1 MAKGKKVEKGSS
13 QAPLIKFSDDF
24 WIMLDKIAQVDN
36 SEIAWAL
43 YELDSNPLVKNIMR
57 VSKVDLSEKEG
68 RFSVTISGSE
78 VDVRIKA
85 FLKNY
90 FGDTYSD
97 EKVDK
102 FVKAY
107 NKIVGGFGEE
117 EEDEDYEPIEVEKFT
132 YDPTDIKSTFISLVT
147 ETYPHGYEEEVLK
160 YLPSFLKKDKHGN
173 YYYIIGNSDTA
184 FTSHLDTA
192 SRTKSKVNLREFEKD
207 GQTFIKTD
215 GSSILGADDKAGVT
229 VLLYMIHNNVPG
241 VYWFFIGE
249 ERGGIGSRD
258 VAKDYDSYPFMKDV
272 KKIVSFD
279 RRNYYSVITSQMG
292 VSCCSN
298 EFAQSLCDELNK
310 SGLKLTLDPTG
321 VFTDSASF
329 IDIIPECTNVSVGY
343 FDEHR
348 HTELQNIT
356 YLKSLCKA
364 AVACDWNKLVV
375 KRKIGIDEEVS
386 KKYARM
392 VGDTRR
398 LATNNQIKFS
408 SEDGKLVYS
417 IDIINGE
424 LNDFHD
430 DMVKLEKLFAQYR
443 QQPSVSFNE
452 NTIKIKFD

>member
-1 MAKGKKVEKGSS
+1 MAKDKKVAKTPT
-13 QAPLIKFSDDF
+13 QNPLIKYSDDF

-43 YELDSNPLVKNIMR
+43 YELDHNPLVKNIMR
-57 VSKVDLSEKEG
+57 VSEVDLSEKEG
-68 RFSVTISGSE
+68 RFTVTISGSK

-90 FGDTYSD
+90 FGDDFSD
-97 EKVDK
+97 EKIEK

-107 NKIVGGFGEE
+107 NKIVGGFSGE
-117 EEDEDYEPIEVEKFT
+117 EEDENYEKIEVEKFS

-160 YLPSFLKKDKHGN
+160 YLPNFLKKDKHGN
-173 YYYIIGNSDTA
+173 YYYIIGNTDTA
-184 FTSHLDTA
+184 FTCHLDTA
-192 SRTKSKVNLREFEKD
+192 SRTKSRVNLREFEKD

-258 VAKDYDSYPFMKDV
+258 VAKDYDSYPFMKDI

-298 EFAQSLCDELNK
+298 EFAQSLCDQLNK
-310 SGLKLTLDPTG
+310 SGLKLALDPTG
-321 VFTDSASF
+321 IFTDSASF

-348 HTELQNIT
+348 HTEIQNIT
-356 YLKSLCKA
+356 YLKKLCKA
-364 AVACDWNKLVV
+364 AVACDWDKLVV

-398 LATNNQIKFS
+398 LMTNNKIKFS
-408 SEDGKLVYS
+408 SEDGKLVYE

-424 LNDFHD
+424 LNHFHD
-430 DMVKLEKLFAQYR
+430 DLVKLERLFAQYR
-443 QQPSVSFNE
+443 QQPSISFNE

>member
-1 MAKGKKVEKGSS
+1 MAKNKKDQKNS
-13 QAPLIKFSDDF
+13 QSPFIKFSDDF

-36 SEIAWAL
+36 SEIAWSL

-68 RFSVTISGSE
+68 RFSVTISGSK
-78 VDVRIKA
+78 VDVRITS
-85 FLKNY
+85 FIRNY
-90 FGDTYSD
+90 FGDQFS
-97 EKVDK
+97 EAKIEK
-102 FVKAY
+102 FVKSY
-107 NKIVGGFGEE
+107 NKIVGGFGGE
-117 EEDEDYEPIEVEKFT
+117 EEDDSNKVEIKNFT
-132 YDPTDIKSTFISLVT
+132 YDPTDIKGTFISLVT

-173 YYYIIGNSDTA
+173 YYHLIGKSDTA
-184 FTSHLDTA
+184 FTCHLDTA
-192 SRTKSKVNLREFEKD
+192 SRTKSEVNLREFEKD

-215 GSSILGADDKAGVT
+215 GTSILGADDKAGVT

-258 VAKDYDSYPFMKDV
+258 VAKDLNSYSFMKDV
-272 KKIVSFD
+272 KKVVSFD

-298 EFAQSLCDELNK
+298 EFAQSLCGELNK

-329 IDIIPECTNVSVGY
+329 IDLIPECTNISVGY

-348 HTELQNIT
+348 NTELQNIS
-356 YLKSLCKA
+356 YLKKLCKA
-364 AVACDWNKLVV
+364 AVACDWDKLVV
-375 KRKIGIDEEVS
+375 KRKVGIDEEVS

-392 VGDTRR
+392 VGETRR
-398 LATNNQIKFS
+398 LMTNNQIKFS
-408 SEDGKLVYS
+408 SEDGKLVYN

-424 LNDFHD
+424 LNHFHD
-430 DMVKLEKLFAQYR
+430 DMVKLERLFAQYR
-443 QQPSVSFNE
+443 QQPTISFSE
-452 NTIKIKFD
+452 NTIKIQFD

>member
-1 MAKGKKVEKGSS
+1 MAKNKKDQKNS
-13 QAPLIKFSDDF
+13 QSPFIKFSDDF

-36 SEIAWAL
+36 SEIAWSL

-57 VSKVDLSEKEG
+57 VSNVDLSEKEG
-68 RFSVTISGSE
+68 RFSVTISGSK
-78 VDVRIKA
+78 VDVRITA
-85 FLKNY
+85 FIKNY
-90 FGDTYSD
+90 FGDQFSET
-97 EKVDK
+97 EIEK
-102 FVKAY
+102 FVKSY
-107 NKIVGGFGEE
+107 NKVVGGFGGG
-117 EEDEDYEPIEVEKFT
+117 EEDDSNKVEIKNFT
-132 YDPTDIKSTFISLVT
+132 YDPTDIKATFISMVT
-147 ETYPHGYEEEVLK
+147 ETYPHGHEEEVLK
-160 YLPSFLKKDKHGN
+160 YLPSFLKKDKYGN
-173 YYYIIGNSDTA
+173 YYHLIGKSDTA

-192 SRTKSKVNLREFEKD
+192 SRTKSEVNLREFEKD

-215 GSSILGADDKAGVT
+215 GTSILGADDKAGVT

-258 VAKDYDSYPFMKDV
+258 VAKDLNSYSFMKDV
-272 KKIVSFD
+272 KKVVSFD

-298 EFAQSLCDELNK
+298 EFAQSLCGELNK

-329 IDIIPECTNVSVGY
+329 IDLIPECTNVSVGY

-348 HTELQNIT
+348 NTELQNIS
-356 YLKSLCKA
+356 YLKKLCKA
-364 AVACDWNKLVV
+364 AVACDWDKLVV

-392 VGDTRR
+392 VGETRR
-398 LATNNQIKFS
+398 LMTNNQIKFS
-408 SEDGKLVYS
+408 SENGKLVYN

-424 LNDFHD
+424 LNHFHD
-430 DMVKLEKLFAQYR
+430 DMVKLERLFAQYR
-443 QQPSVSFNE
+443 QQPSVSFSE
-452 NTIKIKFD
+452 NTIKIQFD

>member
-1 MAKGKKVEKGSS
+1 MAKNKKQEKNS

-36 SEIAWAL
+36 SEIAWSL

-57 VSKVDLSEKEG
+57 VSKVDISDKEG
-68 RFSVTISGSE
+68 RFTVTISGSK
-78 VDVRIKA
+78 VDVRISA
-85 FLKNY
+85 FIKNY
-90 FGDTYSD
+90 FGSD
-97 EKVDK
+97 FSEFKIESFIK
-102 FVKAY
+102 SY
-107 NKIVGGFGEE
+107 NKIVGGFDGEE
-117 EEDEDYEPIEVEKFT
+117 EDIDLENIEVENFS

-147 ETYPHGYEEEVLK
+147 ETYPYGHEEEVLK

-173 YYYIIGNSDTA
+173 YYHLIGKSDTA
-184 FTSHLDTA
+184 FTCHLDTA
-192 SRTKSKVNLREFEKD
+192 SRTKDVVNLREFEKD

-215 GSSILGADDKAGVT
+215 GTSILGADDKAGVT

-258 VAKDYDSYPFMKDV
+258 VAKDLDSYPFMKDV
-272 KKIVSFD
+272 KKVVSFD

-292 VSCCSN
+292 VACCSN
-298 EFAQSLCDELNK
+298 DFGQSLCDELNK

-329 IDIIPECTNVSVGY
+329 IDLIPECTNVSVGY

-364 AVACDWNKLVV
+364 AVACDWDKLVV

-392 VGDTRR
+392 VGETRR
-398 LATNNQIKFS
+398 LMTNNKIKFS
-408 SEDGKLVYS
+408 SEEGRLVYS

-424 LNDFHD
+424 LDDFHG
-430 DMVKLEKLFAQYR
+430 DMVKLERLFAKFR
-443 QQPSVSFNE
+443 QQTSISFHE
-452 NTIKIKFD
+452 NTIKIEFD